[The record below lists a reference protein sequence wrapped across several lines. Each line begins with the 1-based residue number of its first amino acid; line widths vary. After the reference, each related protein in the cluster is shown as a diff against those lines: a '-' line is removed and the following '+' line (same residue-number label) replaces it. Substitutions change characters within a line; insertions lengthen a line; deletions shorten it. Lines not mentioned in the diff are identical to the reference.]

1 MVKLLRITGYQE
13 NVPTQYGPR
22 DHVDGILFDNQ
33 FSATVGNET
42 TKEWLPAGKIAWSQD
57 VIGKDLYVEYGPKGR
72 IVSCLIK

>member
-13 NVPTQYGPR
+13 NIPTKYGPS
-22 DHVDGILFDNQ
+22 DHVEGILFENQ
-33 FSATVGNET
+33 YSNTQGNET
-42 TKEWLPAGKIAWSQD
+42 AKEWIPCGKIAWSLD